1 MNKSVL
7 CIGATLVDE
16 LYFCEQQC
24 IPNTSNP
31 ATKTT
36 SIGGVISNI
45 AQHLGL
51 LQLQPSLLTA
61 LGSDADADYIIKNL
75 NQKGITLN
83 QSILADTST
92 GKYVSILHPDGSLVV
107 AVCQDISSTYLTP
120 TFLATK
126 IDFIKTFD
134 LVIIDTNIPAE
145 SIQWLIDFTKT
156 HQQKLI
162 IEPVSVI
169 KGSKLVPLNLEGV
182 FMITPNEDELTAI
195 ANIDATNETTLVESL
210 FRRGVQ
216 QVWVRKGNQGSVMHS
231 PTQSLTL
238 GVPKIDIVD
247 STGAGDAALAG
258 WVFGYLNKENETTCL
273 QLAHTLALEVLQ
285 TKGAVVQTI
294 NCNNLYQIKNTYYN
308 EHQ

>member
-16 LYFCEQQC
+16 LYFCEQHC

-51 LQLQPSLLTA
+51 LHLQPSLLTA
-61 LGSDADADYIIKNL
+61 LGSDADADFIIKNL
-75 NQKGITLN
+75 NQKGITLD
-83 QSILADTST
+83 QSIIADTST

-107 AVCQDISSTYLTP
+107 AVCQDISNSYLTP
-120 TFLATK
+120 AYLATK
-126 IDFIKTFD
+126 ADYIKTFD
-134 LVIIDTNIPAE
+134 LLIIDTNIPAE
-145 SIQWLIDFTKT
+145 SIQWLIDFAKS

-162 IEPVSVI
+162 IEPVSI
-169 KGSKLVPLNLEGV
+169 AKGSKLAPLNLDGV
-182 FMITPNEDELTAI
+182 FMITPNEDELIAI
-195 ANIDATNETTLVESL
+195 ANINSTNETALVESL
-210 FRRGVQ
+210 FHRGVQ
-216 QVWVRKGNQGSVMHS
+216 QVWVRKGNKGSVMHS
-231 PTQSLTL
+231 ITQSLDL
-238 GVPKIDIVD
+238 GVPKINTID

-258 WVFGYLNKENETTCL
+258 WVFGYLKEENETTCL
-273 QLAHTLALEVLQ
+273 HLAHTLALEVIQ

-294 NCNNLYQIKNTYYN
+294 NSDNLYRIKNTYYN
-308 EHQ
+308 EY